1 MNPKIRIVI
10 LSVVLVA
17 IIATASFAYSSMSE
31 DAAPPSMATQA
42 PTVSGEP
49 TPERDLIKAPDFTV
63 YTESGT
69 AVKLSDFIGT
79 PVVVNFWA
87 TWCGYC
93 TEEMPLF
100 QDAWDSEGGEIAFMM
115 LNCTYGQT
123 ETVESAAKYIRD
135 AGYTFPVYYDTKQ
148 EAQYLYS
155 IRSLPTTLFVDTE
168 GNIAASQIGML
179 TEDVLQKGLEL
190 IK

>member
-1 MNPKIRIVI
+1 MNSKIRIVI
-10 LSVVLVA
+10 LSVALVA
-17 IIATASFAYSSMSE
+17 IIAAASFAYSSMSG
-31 DAAPPSMATQA
+31 DTAMATPA
-42 PTVSGEP
+42 PEASAEP
-49 TPERDLIKAPDFTV
+49 TNAVKAPDFTV

-69 AVKLSDFIGT
+69 AVRLSDFIGT

-100 QDAWDSEGGEIAFMM
+100 QDAWDSEGGEVAFIM

-123 ETVESAAKYIRD
+123 ETVEGAAKYIRD

-148 EAQYLYS
+148 EAQYLYG
-155 IRSLPTTLFVDTE
+155 IRSLPTTLFVDAE
-168 GNIAASQIGML
+168 GNLADARIGML
-179 TEDVLQKGLEL
+179 TEDALQKGLEL
-190 IK
+190 LK